1 MPTNRADRP
10 TPLRPSKALLSAP
23 VSALVALVAALALAE
38 SPALAQDAQTQA
50 MGRSLF
56 NEAVTLF
63 NKGDYESACMKFE
76 ASLKAFPG
84 IGTRGKLAE
93 CYEKAGRVASAW
105 QTYREVA
112 QLATKSGDATREQV
126 AAERAKALEPK
137 LSYVTV
143 VIPPVNDVAGLVVK
157 RNGRELERSKLGVAD
172 PIDPGS
178 VIFDLSAPGK
188 KQLRKIVPVKESA
201 RITFEVPALAPEDA
215 PHVVA
220 PVDPA
225 PAAVTPTTEPP
236 PSYGQSDPP
245 QWQKPVGIVAMG
257 LGAVGLGVGTVFGLS
272 ASSTYDGAFDNGGC
286 SRADNTC
293 DRAGQEKIDD
303 ARSKASLS
311 TVFFIAGGVLA
322 ASGIVLF
329 LTAPSSSRP
338 RTSGLYV
345 MPALGGAV
353 VGGSL

>member
-1 MPTNRADRP
+1 MPKNRADRP
-10 TPLRPSKALLSAP
+10 APAARTRAFLSASLLGP
-23 VSALVALVAALALAE
+23 VALAAALALAAV
-38 SPALAQDAQTQA
+38 PAHAQDAQTQA

-56 NEAVTLF
+56 NEAVALF
-63 NKGDYESACMKFE
+63 NKGDYESACLKFE

-157 RNGRELERSKLGVAD
+157 RNGREVERSKLGVAD

-201 RITFEVPALAPEDA
+201 RVTFEVPALAPEDA
-215 PHVVA
+215 PHGVA
-220 PVDPA
+220 PVEPA
-225 PAAVTPTTEPP
+225 PAPVAPTTEPP
-236 PSYGQSDPP
+236 AYVQSDPP

-272 ASSTYDGAFDNGGC
+272 ASSTYDGAFDTGACNRG
-286 SRADNTC
+286 DNTC

-338 RTSGLYV
+338 RSTGLYV
-345 MPALGGAV
+345 TPALGGAV
-353 VGGSL
+353 VGGTL

>member
-1 MPTNRADRP
+1 MNRADRP
-10 TPLRPSKALLSAP
+10 TPPRRSRAFLSAS
-23 VSALVALVAALALAE
+23 VVAVFAGLCLAGA
-38 SPALAQDAQTQA
+38 PARAQDAQTQA

-56 NEAVTLF
+56 NEAVALF
-63 NKGDYESACMKFE
+63 NKGDYESACLKFE

-112 QLATKSGDATREQV
+112 QLATKGGDPTREQV
-126 AAERAKALEPK
+126 AAERAKALEPR

-143 VIPPVNDVAGLVVK
+143 VIPPVNDVPGLVVK
-157 RNGRELERSKLGVAD
+157 RNGRELERSKLGIAD

-188 KQLRKIVPVKESA
+188 KQLRKIVTENERA
-201 RITFEVPALAPEDA
+201 RITFEVPAISPEDA
-215 PHVVA
+215 QHVIA
-220 PVDPA
+220 PVDVAPA
-225 PAAVTPTTEPP
+225 PAPTTEPP
-236 PSYGQSDPP
+236 PSYVQSDPP

-257 LGAVGLGVGTVFGLS
+257 LGVVGLGVGTVFGLS

-286 SRADNTC
+286 NRGDNTC

-303 ARSKASLS
+303 ARSKATLS
-311 TVFFIAGGVLA
+311 TVFFIAGGVFA

-329 LTAPSSSRP
+329 LTAPSSSPSRP
-338 RTSGLYV
+338 RSSGLYV
-345 MPALGGAV
+345 TPALGGAV
-353 VGGSL
+353 IGGTL